1 MLSCAADTE
10 GFLLGMVM
18 LDSTLQ
24 AKEGMPI
31 RVMALPERQPAPLT
45 NLAAL
50 GSRALVPDEA
60 TVLSRFPKKVK

>member
-1 MLSCAADTE
+1 
-10 GFLLGMVM
+10 
-18 LDSTLQ
+18 
-24 AKEGMPI
+24 MPI